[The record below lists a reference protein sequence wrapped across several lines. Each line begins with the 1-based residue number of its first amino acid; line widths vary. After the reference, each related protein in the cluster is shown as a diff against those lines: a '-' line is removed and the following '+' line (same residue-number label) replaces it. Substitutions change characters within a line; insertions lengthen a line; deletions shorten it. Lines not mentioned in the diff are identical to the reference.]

1 MLTPPLYTDINARR
15 AFSVDVVG
23 LSYDS
28 STGVLTVAEG
38 YLIPSDEQVA
48 EWAAA
53 ASALALHTADTDI
66 HFAQGD
72 ISIQASQVSD
82 FAAAADAR
90 IEAQKATANGLAT
103 LDAGGKVPV
112 AQLPS
117 SVMQYKGVWDA
128 STNTPTLVDGTGDTG
143 DVYRVTVAGSQDL
156 GSGVLSFEVGDYAI
170 YNGATWEKSDTTDA
184 VASVN
189 GLTGVVTL
197 DTDNID
203 EGSTNQYFTDA
214 RARAAI
220 SNTIAGLDYDS
231 ETGVW
236 SLATG
241 YVIPTTDDVAI
252 WNSALQEETDPV
264 VGAVN
269 GIVMADGAGNISAA
283 AAGTDYIAATGAGTF
298 GGQLQG
304 PGGTAAAPTYS
315 FADDPDTGFYRYSN
329 NAFAFA
335 CGGTTVLFALAT
347 HITASVPFYSYNG
360 SATNP
365 VFSFASDVDTGIYR
379 AGDGSIGF
387 AANGQAA
394 MAIGTQYLTVN
405 RQIAATA
412 GSASAPAFSVA
423 GDLDTGMYRIAADIL
438 GFATGGVERARASSA
453 GLQATGFVAS
463 DGTAGATSD
472 IAVAKVGGGTRTLH
486 IKNGLCTGYTDS

>member
-1 MLTPPLYTDINARR
+1 MLTSKLYGDTDARL
-15 AFSVDVVG
+15 AISVDVVG

-117 SVMQYKGVWDA
+117 SVMQYQGVWDA

-170 YNGATWEKSDTTDA
+170 YNGTRWEKSDTTDA

-189 GLTGVVTL
+189 GLTGVIVL
-197 DTDNID
+197 DTDNIN
-203 EGSTNQYFTDA
+203 EGETNQYFTDA
-214 RARAAI
+214 RARASI

-335 CGGTTVLFALAT
+335 CGGDTVLFALAT

-387 AANGQAA
+387 ATNGQAA

-438 GFATGGVERARASSA
+438 GFATGGVERARLSSG
-453 GLQATGFVAS
+453 GLRATGFLAE
-463 DGTAGATSD
+463 DGTPGATGDVTITASPT
-472 IAVAKVGGGTRTLH
+472 VTLH
-486 IKNGLCTGYTDS
+486 FKNGLFVGSD

>member
-1 MLTPPLYTDINARR
+1 MLTSKLYGDTDARL
-15 AFSVDVVG
+15 AISVDVVG

-28 STGVLTVAEG
+28 A
-38 YLIPSDEQVA
+38 
-48 EWAAA
+48 
-53 ASALALHTADTDI
+53 
-66 HFAQGD
+66 
-72 ISIQASQVSD
+72 
-82 FAAAADAR
+82 
-90 IEAQKATANGLAT
+90 
-103 LDAGGKVPV
+103 
-112 AQLPS
+112 
-117 SVMQYKGVWDA
+117 
-128 STNTPTLVDGTGDTG
+128 
-143 DVYRVTVAGSQDL
+143 
-156 GSGVLSFEVGDYAI
+156 
-170 YNGATWEKSDTTDA
+170 
-184 VASVN
+184 
-189 GLTGVVTL
+189 TGVV
-197 DTDNID
+197 
-203 EGSTNQYFTDA
+203 
-214 RARAAI
+214 
-220 SNTIAGLDYDS
+220 
-231 ETGVW
+231 

-241 YVIPTTDDVAI
+241 YVIPTTIDESN
-252 WNSALQEETDPV
+252 WNTAYGWGNHAGLYDAAGTAAGAVSGHESTYNHSLIASALQTETDPV

-335 CGGTTVLFALAT
+335 CGGDTVLFALAT

-387 AANGQAA
+387 ATNGQAA
-394 MAIGTQYLTVN
+394 MAIGTQHLTVN

-438 GFATGGVERARASSA
+438 GFATGGVERARLSSG
-453 GLQATGFVAS
+453 GLRATGFLAE
-463 DGTAGATSD
+463 DGTPGATGDVTITASQT
-472 IAVAKVGGGTRTLH
+472 VTLH
-486 IKNGLCTGYTDS
+486 FKNGLFVGSD